1 MLSSCWTLSPCQ
13 CMFADGHFSIFLMFN
28 LKFSKITSAL
38 SLEAWTL
45 QQYLQV
51 LHFCLTLINSNIL
64 SKAEENQL
72 IYIFYA
78 AMIQA
83 SVSKLQIATWAA
95 PNHEYFTWM
104 ILEKVQQN
112 KSFSKRTSISHR
124 ANKQY
129 AHTLKQT
136 ACICFHRSRWDR
148 QLADRWGQHSGERV
162 NSPVRAP
169 RTAPY
174 PHDETAGC
182 TGVADR
188 QGSSHT
194 SHLSYLFRE
203 SCSAQSA
210 FCVCARSSCMVRQN
224 KKNQTT

>member
-1 MLSSCWTLSPCQ
+1 MLSSCWTWSPCQ
-13 CMFADGHFSIFLMFN
+13 CMFAGGHFSIFLLFN
-28 LKFSKITSAL
+28 LKFSKITSPL
-38 SLEAWTL
+38 YLDAWTL
-45 QQYLQV
+45 WQYLQV

-95 PNHEYFTWM
+95 PNHEYYTWT

-112 KSFSKRTSISHR
+112 KSFYKRMSIPHR

-129 AHTLKQT
+129 AHMLKQT
-136 ACICFHRSRWDR
+136 ACICFHLSRRDC
-148 QLADRWGQHSGERV
+148 QLADSWGQHRRERV
-162 NSPVRAP
+162 NSLVCAP
-169 RTAPY
+169 CTAPY
-174 PHDETAGC
+174 PHDKTTGC
-182 TGVADR
+182 MGVADR

-194 SHLSYLFRE
+194 LHLSYLFRE
-203 SCSAQSA
+203 SRSAQSA
-210 FCVCARSSCMVRQN
+210 FCVHARSSCMVS
-224 KKNQTT
+224 